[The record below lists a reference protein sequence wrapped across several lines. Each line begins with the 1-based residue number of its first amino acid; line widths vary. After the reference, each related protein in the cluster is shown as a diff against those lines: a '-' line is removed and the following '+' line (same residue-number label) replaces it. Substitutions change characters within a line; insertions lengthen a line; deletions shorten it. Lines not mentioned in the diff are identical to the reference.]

1 MSRVFPSPRQFV
13 VMLVLLAGTVFGAL
27 LCWIVSLLLFAW
39 QWGRDTSRGLGLVTP
54 EQAIAVFHAHRADCA
69 RLRELVV
76 PVLPGGNHATAANL
90 PAGRFE
96 RCTEL
101 LERLGAYAVASCRVE
116 SAGYDCAIE
125 LASCGNFFH
134 RTCAEFVFAPN
145 GVVPAD
151 RPPVGDDPD
160 YHRFTA
166 LGDGWFLHYYTM

>member
-1 MSRVFPSPRQFV
+1 MSRVFPSPRPFV
-13 VMLVLLAGTVFGAL
+13 VLLVLLAGTVLGAL

-101 LERLGAYAVASCRVE
+101 LARLGAYAVASCRAYRAARQVRQGVDG
-116 SAGYDCAIE
+116 AGGA
-125 LASCGNFFH
+125 
-134 RTCAEFVFAPN
+134 
-145 GVVPAD
+145 
-151 RPPVGDDPD
+151 
-160 YHRFTA
+160 
-166 LGDGWFLHYYTM
+166 GDGGLVSLRRSGIGLSDSSPTHRGRTLNAILTQ